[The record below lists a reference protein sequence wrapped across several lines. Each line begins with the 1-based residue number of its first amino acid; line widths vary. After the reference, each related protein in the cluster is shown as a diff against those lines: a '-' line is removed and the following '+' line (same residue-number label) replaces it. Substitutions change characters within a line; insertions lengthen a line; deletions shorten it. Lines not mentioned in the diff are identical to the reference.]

1 MTRPG
6 GPGEEERRDDHQRA
20 QRATH
25 LMRWRIGLGEDRR
38 LGGSQVESV
47 RAVASSP
54 PTHPCYSLPF
64 RATDPN
70 WVWSSDWQAGQTF
83 FTPIQKRSLAFE
95 DQ

>member
-1 MTRPG
+1 M
-6 GPGEEERRDDHQRA
+6 ERSDDHQRA

-25 LMRWRIGLGEDRR
+25 LMRWRIGLGEDRG

-70 WVWSSDWQAGQTF
+70 WVWSSDWQAGQTITWTTDEANL
-83 FTPIQKRSLAFE
+83 FTRTKYTLTS
-95 DQ
+95 